1 VRPSEDQFG
10 PTAAK
15 HCANRG
21 ASDDATPKFPVRK
34 TRTPAT
40 SETPYSTAARWAKF
54 RSHKYA
60 GQSTAEALSWLS
72 RVNGMASPAPPCTI
86 ANDAGKRSP
95 VLLIASNQTCRA
107 IARMHGLNDINASF
121 TEPEITHYKD
131 PPMAFAKAG
140 MPSAINP
147 PQP

>member
-40 SETPYSTAARWAKF
+40 SETVFDRCPLGEVQVAQICRAINGGSAVLAESSQRDGLTCAAMYNF
-54 RSHKYA
+54 
-60 GQSTAEALSWLS
+60 
-72 RVNGMASPAPPCTI
+72 
-86 ANDAGKRSP
+86 NDAGKRSP
-95 VLLIASNQTCRA
+95 VLLVASNQTCRA